1 MSSDFRGRYLEIG
14 PSLLLFTLLVETAD
28 YGLTL
33 VLDLFAIRGYI
44 MPLKASS
51 HIPRA
56 ALNGPT
62 RTTGDEGT

>member
-44 MPLKASS
+44 MPL
-51 HIPRA
+51 IPHPPSGVERA
-56 ALNGPT
+56 HADHG
-62 RTTGDEGT
+62 G